1 MPKGLKD
8 QTRRR
13 ERSTP
18 VRDHHERGPARP
30 SAPLRDVPP
39 LITDYERAERLRE
52 VLQALY
58 EVNKRVPV
66 VVEGKRD
73 VSALRRIGLIGDIV
87 TLHGGK
93 GLYEF
98 CEDLAEHYHRVVLL
112 MDWDEKGESLHRKVA
127 SHLKGHWEEFT
138 PIRDI
143 IKVLCRKDINELEGV
158 PSLLVRLAGTE
169 VTVGEPDE
177 DDPFRGIIPG
187 LV

>member
-87 TLHGGK
+87 TLHGG
-93 GLYEF
+93 
-98 CEDLAEHYHRVVLL
+98 RVSTSSARIWLSITAV
-112 MDWDEKGESLHRKVA
+112 S
-127 SHLKGHWEEFT
+127 S
-138 PIRDI
+138 
-143 IKVLCRKDINELEGV
+143 C
-158 PSLLVRLAGTE
+158 
-169 VTVGEPDE
+169 
-177 DDPFRGIIPG
+177 
-187 LV
+187 